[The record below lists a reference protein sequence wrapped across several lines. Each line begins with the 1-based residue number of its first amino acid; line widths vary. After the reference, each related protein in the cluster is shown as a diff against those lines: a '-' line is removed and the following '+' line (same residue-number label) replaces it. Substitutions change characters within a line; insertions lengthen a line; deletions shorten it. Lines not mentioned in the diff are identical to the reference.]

1 MPIFLVHSTQFFE
14 IFKKHLLNFSS
25 TQFTYYFR
33 GGLFAGYCGP
43 PHVEG
48 VCCVFSSPNCDKRVT
63 QKISYFTNKNFPR
76 NDLEPFQCQLSIKPL
91 KNMCWIRFDFETFE
105 LSADGSGGSCIYES
119 IGILNR
125 YVA

>member
-1 MPIFLVHSTQFFE
+1 MKGGEGGQKSQNSVNVVYGCPLRFIHIF
-14 IFKKHLLNFSS
+14 
-25 TQFTYYFR
+25 FR

-48 VCCVFSSPNCDKRVT
+48 VCCVFSSNNCEKRVT
-63 QKISYFTNKNFPR
+63 KKTSYFTNKAFPR

-91 KNMCWIRFDFETFE
+91 KDMCWIRFDFETFE
-105 LSADGSGGSCIYES
+105 LSSDGSGGSCVYDS

-125 YVA
+125 